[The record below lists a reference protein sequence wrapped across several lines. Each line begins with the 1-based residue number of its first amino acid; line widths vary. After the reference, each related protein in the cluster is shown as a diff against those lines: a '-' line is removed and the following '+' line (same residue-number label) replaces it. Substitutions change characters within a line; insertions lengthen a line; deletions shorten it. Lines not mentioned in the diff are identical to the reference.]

1 MEDEAD
7 GETAHGRP
15 ALSSEADASPRQVRR
30 AARRADKAV
39 RHRRVSVRL
48 EYALDRFLA
57 SSPLLQ
63 LVLLCLFAFAVAGA
77 FGLAA
82 SFFLSGDADLDSA
95 QKGFWWALNRML
107 DGGNVNS
114 DTGVVRRVL
123 GVSVTMIGVVL
134 VAALTSAFVT
144 ISSEGLAK
152 LHGGKAVV
160 FERGHLLILGW
171 SSRAGIVVRELALLP
186 RKTTIVILAQR
197 ERGLI
202 EAEVRGR
209 IEELASAGLYRGKL
223 RCIVRTGDPTAAGA
237 VRIVNPRHA
246 RVALILPEATREGD
260 EPGCPWAMRALLA
273 LRRETQGSRMP
284 VVVEVADEEGD
295 ELVRLAAGQA
305 KHISIV
311 RSRDVVARV
320 LVETMRQAGVV
331 EVIKQILSLGGPS
344 LVLHA
349 PPPGSATFGELHGRI
364 DDAVLVGVLEGDRA
378 LFLPDPGL
386 RVTPAHRLIVL
397 SAKHERPSMCGAP
410 LAPAPNE
417 TTTNVAPTSLRRL
430 LLVGYKPEV
439 PDLLR
444 LLDGHVDPG
453 ARATLLVP
461 GAERERAVEAVG
473 ALALHRLVVEV
484 ESSSARPREAL
495 RAAFASSPYDVAVFL
510 ADDVSHEAVEDADA
524 RQLVQLLVGRR
535 ARDELG
541 STARLVVEVRSPD
554 TVRLVQRGKRAGDFV
569 VSREVVG
576 MLLAQEVVASF
587 QDRRGA
593 KWATAIYRDMFD
605 AEGVEVEVRPIGAYA
620 QPAEALSFGGLAARA
635 LGRGE
640 IALGFFDGE
649 QLTLAPAR
657 GDSVPTDSH
666 ARAVVMAGAR
676 ARTTAQ
682 AGEASGTP

>member
-1 MEDEAD
+1 MTDEAG
-7 GETAHGRP
+7 GESASSPRARDSNATAS
-15 ALSSEADASPRQVRR
+15 ARQVRR

-39 RHRRVSVRL
+39 RHRRISGRL

-57 SSPLLQ
+57 SSPLWQ
-63 LVLLCLFAFAVAGA
+63 LVLLSLFAFAVAGA

-82 SFFLSGDADLDSA
+82 SFVVSGDADLDSA

-114 DTGVVRRVL
+114 DTGLVRRVL

-186 RKTTIVILAQR
+186 RRTTIVILAQR
-197 ERGLI
+197 ERGAI
-202 EAEVRGR
+202 EAEIRAR
-209 IEELASAGLYRGKL
+209 IEELARAGLYRGKL
-223 RCIVRTGDPTAAGA
+223 RCIVRTGDPTAGSA

-246 RVALILPEATREGD
+246 GVALILPEATREGD
-260 EPGCPWAMRALLA
+260 EPTCPWAMRALLA
-273 LRRETQGSRMP
+273 LRRETLGSRMP
-284 VVVEVADEEGD
+284 VVVEVADEEGE
-295 ELVRLAAGQA
+295 ELVRLAAEQR

-349 PPPGSATFGELHGRI
+349 PPPGSATFAELHGRI

-378 LFLPDPGL
+378 LFLPAPGL

-397 SAKHERPSMCGAP
+397 SAKQERPPMCGAP
-410 LAPAPNE
+410 FAPAPAGPAR
-417 TTTNVAPTSLRRL
+417 TVSPASLRRL

-439 PDLLR
+439 PDMLR

-473 ALALHRLVVEV
+473 ALALQRLVVDV

-495 RAAFASSPYDVAVFL
+495 RAAFGSSPYDVAVFL
-510 ADDVSHEAVEDADA
+510 ANDVSHEALGDADA
-524 RQLVQLLVGRR
+524 RQLVQLLVARR

-554 TVRLVQRGKRAGDFV
+554 TVRLVQHGKRAGDFV

-605 AEGVEVEVRPIGAYA
+605 AEGVEVEVRPIAAYA
-620 QPAEALSFGGLAARA
+620 QIGEALSFDGLAARA
-635 LGRGE
+635 LGRDE

-649 QLTLAPAR
+649 QLTLAPTREA
-657 GDSVPTDSH
+657 SVPTDPR

-676 ARTTAQ
+676 ARTA
-682 AGEASGTP
+682 ASSTLSARLP